1 MIIKAPTH
9 CGDDTC
15 SSCVDAGDFIL
26 LAHHGGGQDQE
37 ELVHQ
42 TRATLESIAR
52 TLSSAGAILDDIISE
67 LKIRK

>member
-37 ELVHQ
+37 DLVHQ
-42 TRATLESIAR
+42 TRAPLESIAR
-52 TLSSAGAILDDIISE
+52 ACYPAQARYWMILFPN
-67 LKIRK
+67 